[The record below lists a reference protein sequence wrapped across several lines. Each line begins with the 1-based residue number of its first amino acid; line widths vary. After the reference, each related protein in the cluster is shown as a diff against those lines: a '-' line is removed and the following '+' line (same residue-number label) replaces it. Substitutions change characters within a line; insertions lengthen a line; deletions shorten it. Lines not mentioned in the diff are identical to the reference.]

1 MNPKDE
7 LAWKRALMLLPGIGH
22 ATADQIWD
30 LVKDDPDPVL
40 SILSDMIKPPAR
52 VRGWGSGEAGPK

>member
-40 SILSDMIKPPAR
+40 SILGHDKTPAR
-52 VRGWGSGEAGPK
+52 VRGGERNRS